1 MKSSQKRACCDISL
15 SLELRNYMKSAH
27 PGMEISKP
35 GYLKQRM
42 KLAEDIIRDAEAE
55 MDEKETQK
63 NRISCSSRFMKTLAK
78 IWFQ

>member
-42 KLAEDIIRDAEAE
+42 KLAEDIIE
-55 MDEKETQK
+55 
-63 NRISCSSRFMKTLAK
+63 
-78 IWFQ
+78 